1 MLNQILK
8 FTLVSSIALFL
19 RKRWKRLSGCALAIV
34 AAVYIHGEYL
44 DYVGALPAGTPDAA
58 QAGEYLLTAFL
69 LKNAVIAAAVL
80 VIVVLEVRASR
91 GKRTAAGRTEDT
103 ASSATPQD
111 APLSSEERQGD
122 GFDFLRKRGKLASRT
137 EQLIRGKPAR

>member
-8 FTLVSSIALFL
+8 FTLVSGVALFL

-44 DYVGALPAGTPDAA
+44 DYVGALPAGTPAA
-58 QAGEYLLTAFL
+58 AHAGEYLLTAFL

-80 VIVVLEVRASR
+80 VVVVLEVRASR
-91 GKRTAAGRTEDT
+91 GKGTAHAQQENA
-103 ASSATPQD
+103 ASSAPAD
-111 APLSSEERQGD
+111 AAPSSGAGQGD

>member
-8 FTLVSSIALFL
+8 FTLVSGVALFL

-44 DYVGALPAGTPDAA
+44 DYVGALPAGTPAA
-58 QAGEYLLTAFL
+58 AHAGEYLLTAFL

-91 GKRTAAGRTEDT
+91 GKGTATRRTEDT
-103 ASSATPQD
+103 ASSAPQD
-111 APLSSEERQGD
+111 APLSSEERQDD
-122 GFDFLRKRGKLASRT
+122 GFDFLRKRSKLANRT